1 MIGSFNKNRVRRER
15 HPHNVRLLN
24 KLSRHTGSE
33 ESIIRRH
40 TLMEETKLELTQHP
54 LNPTTHPASLT
65 VNTTSILHGRI
76 RGLETRPKLLQYTLD
91 FPLLMPR
98 SHAPLLIASLTANKS
113 P

>member
-1 MIGSFNKNRVRRER
+1 MSGGGEGAEKGRRTDRARMIGSSNKNRVRRER

-24 KLSRHTGSE
+24 KLSRHIGFE

-54 LNPTTHPASLT
+54 LNSTTHPASST

-76 RGLETRPKLLQYTLD
+76 SRPRD
-91 FPLLMPR
+91 
-98 SHAPLLIASLTANKS
+98 ASKHL
-113 P
+113 PV